1 MLLCGRFSGPTGKA
15 DPSHRIGSTVCVQ
28 SCPESLVC
36 VCPGE
41 EGEGSAVP
49 LETLSHVPLSSPT
62 PMLFSEHV
70 AIHGTFMPSTTPG
83 ICKGTVGSKA
93 LSHSSPHLKPAGR
106 TRSIPH
112 TPVLQVT
119 QQSSPRLGLARAPGE
134 HLMTAAL
141 HWPEGFLQILKS
153 LFSQTL
159 IFPRH
164 PSTSTCL
171 QYQPLRN
178 KCIK

>member
-1 MLLCGRFSGPTGKA
+1 
-15 DPSHRIGSTVCVQ
+15 
-28 SCPESLVC
+28 
-36 VCPGE
+36 
-41 EGEGSAVP
+41 
-49 LETLSHVPLSSPT
+49 
-62 PMLFSEHV
+62 
-70 AIHGTFMPSTTPG
+70 MPSTTPG

-93 LSHSSPHLKPAGR
+93 LSHSSPHLKPPGR
-106 TRSIPH
+106 TPSIPH

-119 QQSSPRLGLARAPGE
+119 QLSSSRLGLARAPGE

-178 KCIK
+178 KRIKWGAWVAQSVEHLTSAQVMISQFVSSSPALGSRLSAQRLLRILCPPLSLPLPCSLSLSLSLSLLKNK